1 MQIIKNALIVLPV
14 MGYYLIESMII
25 ALFISFV
32 WNFFLEELFHISI
45 SYFQWIGIIWII
57 KIIFFDVFKLLSAV
71 NNNDNKEIKS

>member
-1 MQIIKNALIVLPV
+1 MQIIKNALIVFPV

-32 WNFFLEELFHISI
+32 WNFFLKELFHVNI
-45 SYFQWIGIIWII
+45 SYFQWVGIIWII

-71 NNNDNKEIKS
+71 NNNNDKEIKS